1 MIFTLRF
8 SLRSSLVSNNRH
20 NDSKDNNSNRINFV
34 YKWNN
39 SKVDQYKQRLN
50 SERFMKSMNDLTQSL
65 DGSSD
70 ESISQNI
77 ESFSNILNNECKPLF
92 GKRLHINS
100 KLTAMGGQQEWF
112 DNDCKTK
119 RDEFYIDLNKYRSNK
134 NEENRKKMC
143 STRSEY
149 KKLLR

>member
-1 MIFTLRF
+1 
-8 SLRSSLVSNNRH
+8 
-20 NDSKDNNSNRINFV
+20 
-34 YKWNN
+34 
-39 SKVDQYKQRLN
+39 
-50 SERFMKSMNDLTQSL
+50 
-65 DGSSD
+65 
-70 ESISQNI
+70 
-77 ESFSNILNNECKPLF
+77 
-92 GKRLHINS
+92 
-100 KLTAMGGQQEWF
+100 MGGQQEWF